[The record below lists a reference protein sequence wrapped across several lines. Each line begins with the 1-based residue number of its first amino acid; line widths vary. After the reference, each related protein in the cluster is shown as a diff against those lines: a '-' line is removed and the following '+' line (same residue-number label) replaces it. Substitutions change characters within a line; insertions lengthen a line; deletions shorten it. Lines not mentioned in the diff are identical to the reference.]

1 MGARTRARETG
12 DGPQAEIEVLRQ
24 EHRVLLEELRRLD
37 RSLAQ
42 LLLKRAEAAAV
53 IPVLESLHTLLADHV
68 HPHMLRE
75 RRTLHPLLRRSRL
88 SRQRE
93 IRAIIAGDNGLE
105 RECRQLKRAVQRL
118 KREKDERETVQ
129 QVIAIG
135 EGIIEVI
142 IEHVHREE
150 QVLFPK
156 LEEELLTSAGGH
168 SSRSEDR
175 ERDPVRPSR
184 A

>member
-1 MGARTRARETG
+1 
-12 DGPQAEIEVLRQ
+12 
-24 EHRVLLEELRRLD
+24 
-37 RSLAQ
+37 
-42 LLLKRAEAAAV
+42 
-53 IPVLESLHTLLADHV
+53 
-68 HPHMLRE
+68 
-75 RRTLHPLLRRSRL
+75 
-88 SRQRE
+88 
-93 IRAIIAGDNGLE
+93 
-105 RECRQLKRAVQRL
+105 
-118 KREKDERETVQ
+118 
-129 QVIAIG
+129 VIAIG